1 MSTKGKVS
9 TVLGVFFTAVIA
21 ATAGTLNRP
30 KPPKPCSIFMHSFEP
45 PMGYIRARSIP
56 IEGERPAV
64 LYLYEDGSGVMIFAP
79 REKGI
84 KP

>member
-30 KPPKPCSIFMHSFEP
+30 KPPKPCSIFMHTFEP
-45 PMGYIRARSIP
+45 PEGYVKAQAFSTGEDRA
-56 IEGERPAV
+56 AV
-64 LYLYEDGSGVMIFAP
+64 LYIYADGSGVAIFAP
-79 REKGI
+79 RVKGLT
-84 KP
+84 P